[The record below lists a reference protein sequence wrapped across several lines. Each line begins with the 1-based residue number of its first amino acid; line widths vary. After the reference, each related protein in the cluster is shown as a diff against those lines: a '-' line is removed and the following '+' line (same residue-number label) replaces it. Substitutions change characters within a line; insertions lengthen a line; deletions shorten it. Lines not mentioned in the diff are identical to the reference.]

1 MAAAEPVR
9 EARDRVPTGDH
20 VADHSGRADRRLS
33 VALRG
38 DAQPPAAS
46 QSAVVALELAQVAPH
61 LGIGGSAGAGPSVLG
76 GCCSRGGILGL
87 RVRGA
92 SRLRE
97 GLGRFG
103 VPHAGGQ
110 RAARDRA
117 RHGRRLRI
125 VLQHCGGAE
134 GSRDWDAVLSAAGPD
149 FELVTSDRATNAGIY
164 RGPEA
169 ARGVLQDLFEPFES
183 ATAEVEEFLVQ
194 DDRIVVLL
202 TMRFRPRGSTA
213 VVENRIAHLWTARE
227 GRLVRLQVFPEREL
241 AIAAAGLSVETP
253 SGRVAG
259 PGVPDLE

>member
-1 MAAAEPVR
+1 VTVR
-9 EARDRVPTGDH
+9 PEIETL
-20 VADHSGRADRRLS
+20 RAGYESFNR
-33 VALRG
+33 
-38 DAQPPAAS
+38 
-46 QSAVVALELAQVAPH
+46 
-61 LGIGGSAGAGPSVLG
+61 
-76 GCCSRGGILGL
+76 
-87 RVRGA
+87 
-92 SRLRE
+92 
-97 GLGRFG
+97 
-103 VPHAGGQ
+103 
-110 RAARDRA
+110 
-117 RHGRRLRI
+117 
-125 VLQHCGGAE
+125 
-134 GSRDWDAVLSAAGPD
+134 RDWDAVLSAAGPD